1 MNATDKAY
9 HAFAEREMPWLLDEA
24 TDDSEKLVRATARTA
39 FQCGLQASD
48 QAELLAALQVATAA
62 LAGGL
67 WDYGPGQDEHEKCNE
82 VIAQCCAVI
91 AKFDGSTS

>member
-1 MNATDKAY
+1 MKAADKAY
-9 HAFAEREMPWLLDEA
+9 RAFAEREMPWLLDTA
-24 TDDSEKLVRATARTA
+24 AGDSEKLVRAAARTA
-39 FQCGLQASD
+39 FERGFQAGD

-82 VIAQCCAVI
+82 VIAQCRAVI
-91 AKFDGSTS
+91 ARFDGSAS